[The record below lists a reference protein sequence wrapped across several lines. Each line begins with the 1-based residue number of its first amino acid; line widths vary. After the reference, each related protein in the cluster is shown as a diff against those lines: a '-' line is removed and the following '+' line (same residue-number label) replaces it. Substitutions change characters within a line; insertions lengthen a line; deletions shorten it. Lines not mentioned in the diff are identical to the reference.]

1 MAWNVCQTCSRVL
14 IFKPICM
21 KSFFISLF
29 IAVCANLSVS
39 AQTKFSVSYN
49 DTVSIAEPLKIKY
62 IVEDDKEFEIT
73 PKPLKIKNSFM
84 ELLAGPYTSTYN
96 SFKMDNGKLTT
107 HKSIIFTYIFLCNK
121 SGMYNVPSL
130 TVTDSVGNEKSFTDD
145 MSFYVSNDA
154 KYRKQKD
161 SMVDEFADIDMEDT
175 TVNTA
180 KSKILEIVAV
190 VDKNKISLGDSI
202 KCQIHLFT
210 NLDVVSLNTLKDLEV
225 DNAIRHEIPTDT
237 QKTFKE
243 TIYKEMPVKTVLWD
257 EYYLI
262 PLQAGTIKIENASFK
277 AFYSEHDPNID
288 PIEAFFNAK
297 SCRIERDS
305 VLTIKSVYFKVTP
318 KELYNKNI
326 NTTAVANTRSSVGIV
341 LDRSSSLFTTEDTL
355 RANYYLLEND
365 FMKRFLP
372 NINRNYDLTIFA
384 KHPYKIF
391 KDDLEEYA
399 NSIKDSNNDGSAVY
413 DAILSAITDR
423 ETGKIDKKSIIL
435 LTDGSDNCSRIS
447 ANTLTNILL
456 ENGIRVDVVA
466 FASKMDSVYYVFKDS
481 IDTNGDDIYDDV
493 ELRNTLIEN
502 GQNLDNIKEIA
513 TATGGVFIQVCN
525 ETQLSEAIQQIQ
537 NAISFEKRPLKKP
550 AKMFKPDRGML
561 MKLFKEIYD
570 VSKIPL

>member
-1 MAWNVCQTCSRVL
+1 MSKMAWNVCQTCSRVL

-29 IAVCANLSVS
+29 IAVCANLSVF
-39 AQTKFSVSYN
+39 AQTKFSISYE
-49 DTVSIAEPLKIKY
+49 DTVNVGEPVKIKY

-84 ELLAGPYTSTYN
+84 ELLAGAYTSTN
-96 SFKMDNGKLTT
+96 TSFKMDNGKLIR
-107 HKSIIFTYIFLCNK
+107 HKSIILEYSFLCSK
-121 SGMYNVPSL
+121 SGKHLVPSL
-130 TVTDSVGNEKSFTDD
+130 TVTDSNGNEYSSLEG
-145 MSFYVSNDA
+145 MSFYVIDDEKN
-154 KYRKQKD
+154 QKKK
-161 SMVDEFADIDMEDT
+161 MVDTD
-175 TVNTA
+175 
-180 KSKILEIVAV
+180 KQKILEIVAV

-355 RANYYLLEND
+355 RANYYQLEND

-391 KDDLEEYA
+391 KDDLQEYA

-493 ELRNTLIEN
+493 ELRNTLIEH

-561 MKLFKEIYD
+561 VKLFKEIYD

>member
-1 MAWNVCQTCSRVL
+1 MSKMAWNVCQTCSRVL

-29 IAVCANLSVS
+29 IAVCANLSVF
-39 AQTKFSVSYN
+39 AQTKFSISYE
-49 DTVSIAEPLKIKY
+49 DTVNVGEPVKIKY

-84 ELLAGPYTSTYN
+84 ELLAGPYTSTN
-96 SFKMDNGKLTT
+96 TSFKMDNGKLIR
-107 HKSIIFTYIFLCNK
+107 HKSIILEYTFLCSK
-121 SGMYNVPSL
+121 SGKHLVPSL
-130 TVTDSVGNEKSFTDD
+130 TVTDSNGNEYSSLEG
-145 MSFYVSNDA
+145 MSFYVIDDEKN
-154 KYRKQKD
+154 QKKK
-161 SMVDEFADIDMEDT
+161 MVDTD
-175 TVNTA
+175 
-180 KSKILEIVAV
+180 KQKILEIVAV

-243 TIYKEMPVKTVLWD
+243 TIYKGMSVKTVLLA
-257 EYYLI
+257 EHYLI
-262 PLQAGTIKIENASFK
+262 PLQAGIIKIENASFK
-277 AFYSEHDPNID
+277 AFYSEQDPNID
-288 PIEAFFNAK
+288 PFEAFFNGK

-355 RANYYLLEND
+355 QANYYQLEND

-391 KDDLEEYA
+391 KDDLQEYA

-493 ELRNTLIEN
+493 ELRNTLIEH

-561 MKLFKEIYD
+561 VKLFKEIYD

>member
-1 MAWNVCQTCSRVL
+1 MSKMAWNVCQTCSRVL

-29 IAVCANLSVS
+29 IAVCANLSVF
-39 AQTKFSVSYN
+39 AQTKFSISYE
-49 DTVSIAEPLKIKY
+49 DTVNVGEPVKIKY

-84 ELLAGPYTSTYN
+84 ELLAGPYTSTN
-96 SFKMDNGKLTT
+96 TSFKMDNGKLIR
-107 HKSIIFTYIFLCNK
+107 HKSIILEYTFLCSK
-121 SGMYNVPSL
+121 SGKHLVPSL
-130 TVTDSVGNEKSFTDD
+130 TVTDSNGNEYSSLEG
-145 MSFYVSNDA
+145 MSFYVIDDEKN
-154 KYRKQKD
+154 QKKK
-161 SMVDEFADIDMEDT
+161 MVDTD
-175 TVNTA
+175 
-180 KSKILEIVAV
+180 KQKILEIVAV

-277 AFYSEHDPNID
+277 ALYSEHDPNID

-355 RANYYLLEND
+355 RANYYQLEND

-391 KDDLEEYA
+391 KDDLQEYA

-481 IDTNGDDIYDDV
+481 INTNGDDIYDDV
-493 ELRNTLIEN
+493 KLRNMLIEN
-502 GQNLDNIKEIA
+502 YQNLDKIKEIA
-513 TATGGVFIQVCN
+513 TATGGVFVQVCN
-525 ETQLSEAIQQIQ
+525 ETQLPEAILQIQ
-537 NAISFEKRPLKKP
+537 NAISFDKRSLKNA

-561 MKLFKEIYD
+561 VNLYKEIYD

>member
-1 MAWNVCQTCSRVL
+1 MSKMAWNVCQTCSRVL

-29 IAVCANLSVS
+29 IAVCANLSVF
-39 AQTKFSVSYN
+39 AQTKFSISYE
-49 DTVSIAEPLKIKY
+49 DTVNVGEPVKIKY

-84 ELLAGPYTSTYN
+84 ELLAGPYTSTN
-96 SFKMDNGKLTT
+96 TSFKMDNGKLIR
-107 HKSIIFTYIFLCNK
+107 HKSIILEYTFLCSK
-121 SGMYNVPSL
+121 SGKHLVPSL
-130 TVTDSVGNEKSFTDD
+130 TVTDSNGNEYSFLEGK
-145 MSFYVSNDA
+145 SFYVIDDEKN
-154 KYRKQKD
+154 QKKK
-161 SMVDEFADIDMEDT
+161 MVDTD
-175 TVNTA
+175 
-180 KSKILEIVAV
+180 KQKILEIVAV

-326 NTTAVANTRSSVGIV
+326 NTTAVAKTRSSVGIV

-355 RANYYLLEND
+355 RANYYQLEND

-391 KDDLEEYA
+391 KDDLQEYA

-561 MKLFKEIYD
+561 VKLFKEIYD

>member
-1 MAWNVCQTCSRVL
+1 MSKMAWNVCQTCSRVL
-14 IFKPICM
+14 MFKPICM

-29 IAVCANLSVS
+29 IAVCANLSVF
-39 AQTKFSVSYN
+39 AQTKFSISYE
-49 DTVSIAEPLKIKY
+49 DTVNVGEPVKIKY

-84 ELLAGPYTSTYN
+84 ELLAGPYTSTN
-96 SFKMDNGKLTT
+96 TSFKMDNGKLIR
-107 HKSIIFTYIFLCNK
+107 HKSIILEYSFLCSK
-121 SGMYNVPSL
+121 SGKHLVPSL
-130 TVTDSVGNEKSFTDD
+130 TVTDSNGNEYSSLEG
-145 MSFYVSNDA
+145 MSFYVIDDEKN
-154 KYRKQKD
+154 QKKK
-161 SMVDEFADIDMEDT
+161 MVDTD
-175 TVNTA
+175 
-180 KSKILEIVAV
+180 KQKILEIVAV

-243 TIYKEMPVKTVLWD
+243 TIYKEMPVKTVLLD

-277 AFYSEHDPNID
+277 ALYSEHDPNID

-355 RANYYLLEND
+355 QANYYQLEND

-391 KDDLEEYA
+391 KDDLQEYA

-466 FASKMDSVYYVFKDS
+466 FASKIDSVYYVFKDS
-481 IDTNGDDIYDDV
+481 IDTNGDDIYDNV
-493 ELRNTLIEN
+493 ELRNTLIEH

-561 MKLFKEIYD
+561 VKLFKEIYD

>member
-1 MAWNVCQTCSRVL
+1 
-14 IFKPICM
+14 
-21 KSFFISLF
+21 
-29 IAVCANLSVS
+29 
-39 AQTKFSVSYN
+39 
-49 DTVSIAEPLKIKY
+49 
-62 IVEDDKEFEIT
+62 
-73 PKPLKIKNSFM
+73 
-84 ELLAGPYTSTYN
+84 
-96 SFKMDNGKLTT
+96 
-107 HKSIIFTYIFLCNK
+107 
-121 SGMYNVPSL
+121 
-130 TVTDSVGNEKSFTDD
+130 
-145 MSFYVSNDA
+145 
-154 KYRKQKD
+154 
-161 SMVDEFADIDMEDT
+161 MEDT

-190 VDKNKISLGDSI
+190 VDKNKISSGDSI

-288 PIEAFFNAK
+288 PFEAFINGK

-305 VLTIKSVYFKVTP
+305 VLTIKPVYLKVTP

-341 LDRSSSLFTTEDTL
+341 LDRSSSLFATEDTL
-355 RANYYLLEND
+355 RANYYQLENA

-493 ELRNTLIEN
+493 ELRNTLVEN

>member
-1 MAWNVCQTCSRVL
+1 MSKMAWNVCQTCSRVL

-29 IAVCANLSVS
+29 IAVCANLSVF
-39 AQTKFSVSYN
+39 AQTKFSISYE
-49 DTVSIAEPLKIKY
+49 DTVNVGEPVKIKY

-84 ELLAGPYTSTYN
+84 ELLAGPYTSTN
-96 SFKMDNGKLTT
+96 TSFKMDNGKLIR
-107 HKSIIFTYIFLCNK
+107 HKSIILEYTFLCSK
-121 SGMYNVPSL
+121 SGKHLVPSL
-130 TVTDSVGNEKSFTDD
+130 TVTDSNGNEYSSLEG
-145 MSFYVSNDA
+145 MSFYVIDDEKN
-154 KYRKQKD
+154 QKKK
-161 SMVDEFADIDMEDT
+161 MVDTD
-175 TVNTA
+175 
-180 KSKILEIVAV
+180 KQKILEIVAV

-243 TIYKEMPVKTVLWD
+243 TIYKEMPVKTVLLD

-355 RANYYLLEND
+355 RANYYQLEND

-391 KDDLEEYA
+391 KDDLQEYA

-493 ELRNTLIEN
+493 KLRNMLIEN
-502 GQNLDNIKEIA
+502 YQNLDKIKEIA
-513 TATGGVFIQVCN
+513 TATGGVFVQVCN
-525 ETQLSEAIQQIQ
+525 ETQLPEAILQIQ
-537 NAISFEKRPLKKP
+537 NAISFEKRSLKKA

-561 MKLFKEIYD
+561 VKLYKEIYD

>member
-1 MAWNVCQTCSRVL
+1 MSKMAWNVCQTCSRVL

-29 IAVCANLSVS
+29 IAVCANLSVF
-39 AQTKFSVSYN
+39 AQTKFSISYE
-49 DTVSIAEPLKIKY
+49 DTVNVGEPVKIKY

-84 ELLAGPYTSTYN
+84 ELLAGPYTSTN
-96 SFKMDNGKLTT
+96 TSFKMDNGKLIR
-107 HKSIIFTYIFLCNK
+107 HKSIILEYTFLCSK
-121 SGMYNVPSL
+121 SGKHLVPSL
-130 TVTDSVGNEKSFTDD
+130 TVTDSNGNEYSSLEG
-145 MSFYVSNDA
+145 MSFYVIDDEKN
-154 KYRKQKD
+154 QKKK
-161 SMVDEFADIDMEDT
+161 MVDTD
-175 TVNTA
+175 
-180 KSKILEIVAV
+180 KQKILEIVAV

-355 RANYYLLEND
+355 RANYYQLEND

-372 NINRNYDLTIFA
+372 NINRTYDLTIFA

-391 KDDLEEYA
+391 KDDLQEYA

-466 FASKMDSVYYVFKDS
+466 FASKMDSVFYVFKDS

-561 MKLFKEIYD
+561 VKLFKEIYD

>member
-1 MAWNVCQTCSRVL
+1 MSKMAWNVCQTCSRVL

-29 IAVCANLSVS
+29 IAVCANLSVF
-39 AQTKFSVSYN
+39 AQTKFSISYE
-49 DTVSIAEPLKIKY
+49 DTVNVGEPVKIKY

-84 ELLAGPYTSTYN
+84 ELLAGPYTSTN
-96 SFKMDNGKLTT
+96 TSFKMDNGKLIR
-107 HKSIIFTYIFLCNK
+107 HKSIILEYSFLCSK
-121 SGMYNVPSL
+121 SGKHLVPSL
-130 TVTDSVGNEKSFTDD
+130 TVTDSNGNEYSSLEG
-145 MSFYVSNDA
+145 MSFYVIDDEKN
-154 KYRKQKD
+154 QKKK
-161 SMVDEFADIDMEDT
+161 MVDT
-175 TVNTA
+175 G
-180 KSKILEIVAV
+180 KQKILEIVAV

-243 TIYKEMPVKTVLWD
+243 TIYKEMPVKTVLLD

-277 AFYSEHDPNID
+277 ALYSEHDPNID

-355 RANYYLLEND
+355 RANYYQLEND

-391 KDDLEEYA
+391 KDDLQEYA

-466 FASKMDSVYYVFKDS
+466 FASKIDSVYCVFKDS
-481 IDTNGDDIYDDV
+481 IDTNGDDIYDNV
-493 ELRNTLIEN
+493 ELRNTLIEH

-550 AKMFKPDRGML
+550 AKMFKPYRGML
-561 MKLFKEIYD
+561 VKLFKEIYD

>member
-1 MAWNVCQTCSRVL
+1 
-14 IFKPICM
+14 M

-29 IAVCANLSVS
+29 IAVCANLSVC

-73 PKPLKIKNSFM
+73 PKSLNLKKGFM
-84 ELLAGPYTSTYN
+84 ELLTGPDTSINTSLITY
-96 SFKMDNGKLTT
+96 NGKLTT
-107 HKSIIFTYIFLCNK
+107 HKSISFTYTFLCFK
-121 SGMYNVPSL
+121 SGKYFVPSL

-161 SMVDEFADIDMEDT
+161 SMVDIDIEDT

-243 TIYKEMPVKTVLWD
+243 TIYKEMPVKTVLWA

-262 PLQAGTIKIENASFK
+262 PLQAGKIKIGDGSFK
-277 AFYSEHDPNID
+277 ATCLEKNPNID
-288 PIEAFFNAK
+288 PLEAFFSGKIGN
-297 SCRIERDS
+297 ERDS
-305 VLTIKSVYFKVTP
+305 VLTIKPVYIKVIRQKQYSEDEKMQT
-318 KELYNKNI
+318 I
-326 NTTAVANTRSSVGIV
+326 ANTRSSIGIV

-355 RANYYLLEND
+355 RANYYKLENV

-399 NSIKDSNNDGSAVY
+399 DSIKYSNNDGSAVY
-413 DAILSAITDR
+413 DAVLSAITNR
-423 ETGKIDKKSIIL
+423 ETGKIDKESILL

-447 ANTLTNILL
+447 ANTLTNVLL
-456 ENGIRVDVVA
+456 KYGIRVDVVA
-466 FASKMDSVYYVFKDS
+466 FASKMDSVYYAFKNS
-481 IDTNGDDIYDDV
+481 IDTNGDNIYDDV
-493 ELRNTLIEN
+493 VLKNTFIEN
-502 GQNLDNIKEIA
+502 DQNLDKIKEIA
-513 TATGGVFIQVCN
+513 TATGGVFVQVCN
-525 ETQLSEAIQQIQ
+525 ETQLPEAIQQIQ

-561 MKLFKEIYD
+561 VKLYKEIYD

>member
-1 MAWNVCQTCSRVL
+1 MSKMAWNVCQTCSRVL

-29 IAVCANLSVS
+29 IAVCANLSVF
-39 AQTKFSVSYN
+39 AQTKFSISYE
-49 DTVSIAEPLKIKY
+49 DTVNVGEPVKIKY

-84 ELLAGPYTSTYN
+84 ELLAGPYTSTN
-96 SFKMDNGKLTT
+96 TSFKMDNGKLIR
-107 HKSIIFTYIFLCNK
+107 HKSIILEYSFLCSK
-121 SGMYNVPSL
+121 SGKHLVPSL
-130 TVTDSVGNEKSFTDD
+130 TVTDSNGNEYSFLEG
-145 MSFYVSNDA
+145 MSFYVIDDEKN
-154 KYRKQKD
+154 QKKK
-161 SMVDEFADIDMEDT
+161 MVDTD
-175 TVNTA
+175 
-180 KSKILEIVAV
+180 KQKILEIVAV

-202 KCQIHLFT
+202 KCQIHFFT

-243 TIYKEMPVKTVLWD
+243 TIYKGMSVKTVLLA
-257 EYYLI
+257 EHYLI
-262 PLQAGTIKIENASFK
+262 PLQAGIIKIENASFK
-277 AFYSEHDPNID
+277 AFYSEQDPNID
-288 PIEAFFNAK
+288 PFEAFFNGK

-305 VLTIKSVYFKVTP
+305 VLTIKPVYLKVTP

-341 LDRSSSLFTTEDTL
+341 LDRSSSLFATEDTL
-355 RANYYLLEND
+355 RANYYQLENA

-481 IDTNGDDIYDDV
+481 IDTNGDDIYDNV
-493 ELRNTLIEN
+493 ELRNTLIEH

-561 MKLFKEIYD
+561 VKLFKEIYD

>member
-1 MAWNVCQTCSRVL
+1 
-14 IFKPICM
+14 M

-29 IAVCANLSVS
+29 IAVCANLSVF
-39 AQTKFSVSYN
+39 AQTKFSISYE
-49 DTVSIAEPLKIKY
+49 DTVNVGEPVKIKY

-84 ELLAGPYTSTYN
+84 ELLAGPYTSTN
-96 SFKMDNGKLTT
+96 TSFKMDNGKLIR
-107 HKSIIFTYIFLCNK
+107 HKSIILEYSFLCSK
-121 SGMYNVPSL
+121 SGKHLVPSL
-130 TVTDSVGNEKSFTDD
+130 TVTDSNGNEYSSLEG
-145 MSFYVSNDA
+145 MSFYVIDDEKN
-154 KYRKQKD
+154 QKKK
-161 SMVDEFADIDMEDT
+161 MVDTD
-175 TVNTA
+175 
-180 KSKILEIVAV
+180 KQKILEIVAV

-277 AFYSEHDPNID
+277 ALYSEHDPNID

-355 RANYYLLEND
+355 QANYYQLEND

-391 KDDLEEYA
+391 KDDLQEYA

-493 ELRNTLIEN
+493 ELRNTLIEH

-561 MKLFKEIYD
+561 VKLFKEIYD

>member
-1 MAWNVCQTCSRVL
+1 MSKMAWNVCQTCSRVL

-29 IAVCANLSVS
+29 IAVCANLSVF
-39 AQTKFSVSYN
+39 AQTKFSISYE
-49 DTVSIAEPLKIKY
+49 DTVNVGEPVKIKY

-84 ELLAGPYTSTYN
+84 ELLAGPYTSTN
-96 SFKMDNGKLTT
+96 TSFKMDNGKLIR
-107 HKSIIFTYIFLCNK
+107 HKSIILEYSFLCSK
-121 SGMYNVPSL
+121 SGKHLVPSL
-130 TVTDSVGNEKSFTDD
+130 TVTDSNGNEYSSLEG
-145 MSFYVSNDA
+145 MSFYVIDDEKN
-154 KYRKQKD
+154 QKKK
-161 SMVDEFADIDMEDT
+161 MVDTD
-175 TVNTA
+175 
-180 KSKILEIVAV
+180 KQKILEIVAV

-243 TIYKEMPVKTVLWD
+243 TIYKEMPVKTVLLD

-355 RANYYLLEND
+355 RANYYQLEND

-391 KDDLEEYA
+391 KDDLQEYA

-466 FASKMDSVYYVFKDS
+466 FASKIDSVYYVFKDS
-481 IDTNGDDIYDDV
+481 IDTNGDDIYDNV
-493 ELRNTLIEN
+493 ELRNTLIEH

-561 MKLFKEIYD
+561 VKLFKEIYD

>member
-1 MAWNVCQTCSRVL
+1 MSKMAWNVCQTCSRVL

-29 IAVCANLSVS
+29 IAVCANLSVC

-73 PKPLKIKNSFM
+73 PKSLNLKKGFM
-84 ELLAGPYTSTYN
+84 ELLTGPDTSINTSLITY
-96 SFKMDNGKLTT
+96 NGKLTT
-107 HKSIIFTYIFLCNK
+107 HKSISFTYTFLCFK
-121 SGMYNVPSL
+121 SGKYFVPSL

-145 MSFYVSNDA
+145 MSFFVSNDA

-161 SMVDEFADIDMEDT
+161 SMVDIGIEDT

-225 DNAIRHEIPTDT
+225 DNAIRHEIPTDK

-243 TIYKEMPVKTVLWD
+243 TIYKEMPVKTVLWA

-262 PLQAGTIKIENASFK
+262 PLQAGKIKIGDGSFK

-288 PIEAFFNAK
+288 PIEAFFNGK

-305 VLTIKSVYFKVTP
+305 VLTIKPVYLKVTP

-341 LDRSSSLFTTEDTL
+341 LDRSSSLFATEDTL
-355 RANYYLLEND
+355 QANYYKLENA

-456 ENGIRVDVVA
+456 GNGIRVDVVA
-466 FASKMDSVYYVFKDS
+466 FASKMDSVYYALKDS

-502 GQNLDNIKEIA
+502 GQNLDNIKKIA
-513 TATGGVFIQVCN
+513 TATGGVFVQVCN
-525 ETQLSEAIQQIQ
+525 ETQLPEAILQIQ

-561 MKLFKEIYD
+561 VKLFKEIYD

>member
-1 MAWNVCQTCSRVL
+1 MSKMAWNVCQTCSRVL

-29 IAVCANLSVS
+29 IAVCANLSVF
-39 AQTKFSVSYN
+39 AQTKFSISYE
-49 DTVSIAEPLKIKY
+49 DTVNVGEPVKIKY

-84 ELLAGPYTSTYN
+84 ELLAGPYTSTN
-96 SFKMDNGKLTT
+96 TSFKMDNGKLIR
-107 HKSIIFTYIFLCNK
+107 HKSIILEYSFLCSK
-121 SGMYNVPSL
+121 SGKHLVPSL
-130 TVTDSVGNEKSFTDD
+130 TVTDSNGNEYSSLEG
-145 MSFYVSNDA
+145 MSFYVIDDEKN
-154 KYRKQKD
+154 QKKK
-161 SMVDEFADIDMEDT
+161 MVDTD
-175 TVNTA
+175 
-180 KSKILEIVAV
+180 KQKILEIVAV

-243 TIYKEMPVKTVLWD
+243 TIYKEMPVKTVLLD

-277 AFYSEHDPNID
+277 ALYSEHDPNID

-341 LDRSSSLFTTEDTL
+341 LDRSSSLFATEDTL
-355 RANYYLLEND
+355 RANYYQLENA

-391 KDDLEEYA
+391 KDDLQEYA

-493 ELRNTLIEN
+493 KLRNMLIEN
-502 GQNLDNIKEIA
+502 YQNLDKIKEIA
-513 TATGGVFIQVCN
+513 TATGGVFVQVCN
-525 ETQLSEAIQQIQ
+525 ETQLPEAILQIQ
-537 NAISFEKRPLKKP
+537 NAISFEKRSFKKA

-561 MKLFKEIYD
+561 VKLYKEIYD

>member
-1 MAWNVCQTCSRVL
+1 MSKMAWNVCQTCSRVL

-29 IAVCANLSVS
+29 IAVCANLSVF
-39 AQTKFSVSYN
+39 AQTKFSISYE
-49 DTVSIAEPLKIKY
+49 DTVNVGEPVKIKY

-84 ELLAGPYTSTYN
+84 ELLAGPYTSTN
-96 SFKMDNGKLTT
+96 TSFKMDNGKLIR
-107 HKSIIFTYIFLCNK
+107 HKSIILEYTFLCSK
-121 SGMYNVPSL
+121 SGKHLVPSL
-130 TVTDSVGNEKSFTDD
+130 TVTDSNGNEYSSLEG
-145 MSFYVSNDA
+145 MSFYVIDDEKN
-154 KYRKQKD
+154 QKKK
-161 SMVDEFADIDMEDT
+161 MVDTD
-175 TVNTA
+175 
-180 KSKILEIVAV
+180 KQKILEIVAV

-326 NTTAVANTRSSVGIV
+326 NTTAVAKTRSSVGIV

-355 RANYYLLEND
+355 QANYYQLEND

-391 KDDLEEYA
+391 KDDLQEYA

-561 MKLFKEIYD
+561 VKLFKEIYD

>member
-1 MAWNVCQTCSRVL
+1 MSKMAWNVCQTCSRVL

-29 IAVCANLSVS
+29 IAVCANLSVF
-39 AQTKFSVSYN
+39 AQTKFSISYE
-49 DTVSIAEPLKIKY
+49 DTVNVGEPVKIKY

-84 ELLAGPYTSTYN
+84 ELLAGPYTSTN
-96 SFKMDNGKLTT
+96 TSFKMDNGKLIR
-107 HKSIIFTYIFLCNK
+107 HKSIILEYSFLCSK
-121 SGMYNVPSL
+121 SGKHLVPSL
-130 TVTDSVGNEKSFTDD
+130 TVTDSNGNEYSSLEG
-145 MSFYVSNDA
+145 MSFYVIDDEKN
-154 KYRKQKD
+154 QKKK
-161 SMVDEFADIDMEDT
+161 MVDTD
-175 TVNTA
+175 
-180 KSKILEIVAV
+180 KQKILEIVAV

-277 AFYSEHDPNID
+277 ALYSEHDPNID

-355 RANYYLLEND
+355 RANYYQLEND

-391 KDDLEEYA
+391 KDDLQEYA

-466 FASKMDSVYYVFKDS
+466 FASKIDSVYYVFKDS
-481 IDTNGDDIYDDV
+481 INTNGDDIYDDV
-493 ELRNTLIEN
+493 KLRNMLIEN
-502 GQNLDNIKEIA
+502 YQNLDKIKEIA
-513 TATGGVFIQVCN
+513 TATGGVFVQVCN
-525 ETQLSEAIQQIQ
+525 ETQLPEAILQIQ
-537 NAISFEKRPLKKP
+537 NAISFEKRSLKKA

-561 MKLFKEIYD
+561 VKLYKEIYD

>member
-1 MAWNVCQTCSRVL
+1 MSKMAWNVCQTCSRVL

-29 IAVCANLSVS
+29 IAVCANLSVF
-39 AQTKFSVSYN
+39 AQTKFSISYE
-49 DTVSIAEPLKIKY
+49 DTVNVGEPVKIKY

-84 ELLAGPYTSTYN
+84 ELLAGPYTSTN
-96 SFKMDNGKLTT
+96 TSFKMDNGKLIR
-107 HKSIIFTYIFLCNK
+107 HKSIILEYSFLCSK
-121 SGMYNVPSL
+121 SGKHLVPSL
-130 TVTDSVGNEKSFTDD
+130 TVTDSNGNEYSSLEG
-145 MSFYVSNDA
+145 MSFYVIDDEKN
-154 KYRKQKD
+154 QKKK
-161 SMVDEFADIDMEDT
+161 MVDTD
-175 TVNTA
+175 
-180 KSKILEIVAV
+180 KQKILEIVAV

-277 AFYSEHDPNID
+277 ALYSEHDPNID

-326 NTTAVANTRSSVGIV
+326 NTTAVAKTRSSVGIV

-355 RANYYLLEND
+355 RANYYQLEND

-391 KDDLEEYA
+391 KDDLQEYA

-493 ELRNTLIEN
+493 ELRNTLIEH

-561 MKLFKEIYD
+561 VKLFKEIYD

>member
-1 MAWNVCQTCSRVL
+1 MSKMAWNVCQTCSRVL

-29 IAVCANLSVS
+29 IAVCANLSVF
-39 AQTKFSVSYN
+39 AQTKFSISYE
-49 DTVSIAEPLKIKY
+49 DTVNVGEPVKIKY

-84 ELLAGPYTSTYN
+84 ELLAGPYTSTN
-96 SFKMDNGKLTT
+96 TSFKMDNGKLIR
-107 HKSIIFTYIFLCNK
+107 HKSIILEYTFLCSK
-121 SGMYNVPSL
+121 SGKHLVPSL
-130 TVTDSVGNEKSFTDD
+130 TVTDSNGNEYSSLEG
-145 MSFYVSNDA
+145 MSFYVIDDEKN
-154 KYRKQKD
+154 QKKK
-161 SMVDEFADIDMEDT
+161 MVDTD
-175 TVNTA
+175 
-180 KSKILEIVAV
+180 KQKILEIVAV

-243 TIYKEMPVKTVLWD
+243 TIYKEIPVKTVLLD

-326 NTTAVANTRSSVGIV
+326 NTTAVAKTWSSVGIV

-355 RANYYLLEND
+355 RANYYQLEND

-391 KDDLEEYA
+391 KDDLQEYA

-466 FASKMDSVYYVFKDS
+466 FASKIDSVYYVFKDS
-481 IDTNGDDIYDDV
+481 IDTNGDDIYDNV
-493 ELRNTLIEN
+493 ELRNTLIEH

-561 MKLFKEIYD
+561 VKLFKEIYD

>member
-29 IAVCANLSVS
+29 IAVCANLSVF
-39 AQTKFSVSYN
+39 AQTKFSISYE
-49 DTVSIAEPLKIKY
+49 DTVNVGEPVKIKY

-84 ELLAGPYTSTYN
+84 ELLAGPYTSTN
-96 SFKMDNGKLTT
+96 TSFKMDNGKLIR
-107 HKSIIFTYIFLCNK
+107 HKSIILEYTFLCSK
-121 SGMYNVPSL
+121 SGKHLVPSL
-130 TVTDSVGNEKSFTDD
+130 TVTDSNGNEYSSLEG
-145 MSFYVSNDA
+145 MSFYVIDDEKN
-154 KYRKQKD
+154 QKKK
-161 SMVDEFADIDMEDT
+161 MVDTD
-175 TVNTA
+175 
-180 KSKILEIVAV
+180 KQKILEIVAV

-355 RANYYLLEND
+355 RANYYQLEND

-391 KDDLEEYA
+391 KDDLQEYA

-561 MKLFKEIYD
+561 VKLFKEIYD

>member
-1 MAWNVCQTCSRVL
+1 MSKMAWNVCQTCSRVL

-29 IAVCANLSVS
+29 IAVCANLSVF
-39 AQTKFSVSYN
+39 AQTKFSISYE
-49 DTVSIAEPLKIKY
+49 DTVNVGEPVKIKY

-84 ELLAGPYTSTYN
+84 ELLAGPYTSTN
-96 SFKMDNGKLTT
+96 TSFKMDNGKLIR
-107 HKSIIFTYIFLCNK
+107 HKSIILEYTFLCSK
-121 SGMYNVPSL
+121 SGKHLVPSL
-130 TVTDSVGNEKSFTDD
+130 TVTDSNGNEYSSLEG
-145 MSFYVSNDA
+145 MSFYVIDDEKN
-154 KYRKQKD
+154 QKKK
-161 SMVDEFADIDMEDT
+161 MVDTD
-175 TVNTA
+175 
-180 KSKILEIVAV
+180 KQKILEIVAV

-225 DNAIRHEIPTDT
+225 DSAIRHEIPTDT

-243 TIYKEMPVKTVLWD
+243 TIYKEMPVKTVLWN

-326 NTTAVANTRSSVGIV
+326 NTTAVVNTRSSVGIV

-355 RANYYLLEND
+355 RANYYQLEND

-561 MKLFKEIYD
+561 VKLFKEIYD

>member
-1 MAWNVCQTCSRVL
+1 
-14 IFKPICM
+14 M

-29 IAVCANLSVS
+29 IAVCANLSVF
-39 AQTKFSVSYN
+39 AQTKFSISYE
-49 DTVSIAEPLKIKY
+49 DTVNVGEPVKIKY

-84 ELLAGPYTSTYN
+84 ELLAGPYTSTN
-96 SFKMDNGKLTT
+96 TSFKMDNGKLIR
-107 HKSIIFTYIFLCNK
+107 HKSIILEYSFLCSK
-121 SGMYNVPSL
+121 SGKHLVPSL
-130 TVTDSVGNEKSFTDD
+130 TVTDSNGNEYSSLEG
-145 MSFYVSNDA
+145 MSFYVIDDEKN
-154 KYRKQKD
+154 QKKK
-161 SMVDEFADIDMEDT
+161 MVDTD
-175 TVNTA
+175 
-180 KSKILEIVAV
+180 KQKILEIVAV

-243 TIYKEMPVKTVLWD
+243 TIYKEMPVKTVLLD

-277 AFYSEHDPNID
+277 ALYSEHDPNID

-355 RANYYLLEND
+355 RANYYQLEND

-391 KDDLEEYA
+391 KDDLQEYA

-466 FASKMDSVYYVFKDS
+466 FASKIDSVYYVFKDS
-481 IDTNGDDIYDDV
+481 IDTNGDDIYDNV
-493 ELRNTLIEN
+493 ELRNTLIEH

-561 MKLFKEIYD
+561 VKLFKEIYD

>member
-1 MAWNVCQTCSRVL
+1 MSKMAWNVCQTCSRVL

-29 IAVCANLSVS
+29 IAVCANLSVF
-39 AQTKFSVSYN
+39 AQTKFSISYE
-49 DTVSIAEPLKIKY
+49 DTVNVGEPVKIKY

-84 ELLAGPYTSTYN
+84 ELLAGPYTSTN
-96 SFKMDNGKLTT
+96 TSFKMDNGKLIR
-107 HKSIIFTYIFLCNK
+107 HKSIILEYSFLCSK
-121 SGMYNVPSL
+121 SGKHLVPSL
-130 TVTDSVGNEKSFTDD
+130 TVTDSNGNEYSSLEG
-145 MSFYVSNDA
+145 MSFYVIDDEKN
-154 KYRKQKD
+154 QKKK
-161 SMVDEFADIDMEDT
+161 MVDTD
-175 TVNTA
+175 
-180 KSKILEIVAV
+180 KQKILEIVAV

-243 TIYKEMPVKTVLWD
+243 TIYKEMPVKTVLLD

-355 RANYYLLEND
+355 RANYYQLEND

-391 KDDLEEYA
+391 KDDLQEYA

-466 FASKMDSVYYVFKDS
+466 FASKIDSVYYVFKDS

-493 ELRNTLIEN
+493 ELRNTLIEH

-561 MKLFKEIYD
+561 VKLFKEIYD

>member
-1 MAWNVCQTCSRVL
+1 MSKMAWNVCQTCSRVL

-29 IAVCANLSVS
+29 IAVCANLSVF
-39 AQTKFSVSYN
+39 AQTKFSISYE
-49 DTVSIAEPLKIKY
+49 DTVNVGEPVKIKY

-84 ELLAGPYTSTYN
+84 ELLAGPYTSTN
-96 SFKMDNGKLTT
+96 TSFKMDNGKLIR
-107 HKSIIFTYIFLCNK
+107 HKSIILEYTFLCSK
-121 SGMYNVPSL
+121 SGKHLVPSL
-130 TVTDSVGNEKSFTDD
+130 TVTDSNGNEYSSLEG
-145 MSFYVSNDA
+145 MSFYVIDDEKN
-154 KYRKQKD
+154 QKKK
-161 SMVDEFADIDMEDT
+161 MVDTD
-175 TVNTA
+175 
-180 KSKILEIVAV
+180 KQKILEIVAV

-355 RANYYLLEND
+355 RANYYQLEND

-391 KDDLEEYA
+391 KDDLQEYA

-481 IDTNGDDIYDDV
+481 INTNGDDIYDDV
-493 ELRNTLIEN
+493 ESRNMLIEN
-502 GQNLDNIKEIA
+502 CQNLDKIREIA
-513 TATGGVFIQVCN
+513 TATGGVFVQVCN
-525 ETQLSEAIQQIQ
+525 ETQLPEAILQIQ

-561 MKLFKEIYD
+561 VKLYKEIND

>member
-1 MAWNVCQTCSRVL
+1 MSKMAWNVCQTCSRVL

-29 IAVCANLSVS
+29 IAVCANLSVF
-39 AQTKFSVSYN
+39 AQTKFSISYE
-49 DTVSIAEPLKIKY
+49 DTVNVGEPVKIKY

-84 ELLAGPYTSTYN
+84 ELLAGPYTSTN
-96 SFKMDNGKLTT
+96 TSFKMDNGKLIR
-107 HKSIIFTYIFLCNK
+107 HKSIILEYSFLCSK
-121 SGMYNVPSL
+121 SGKHLVPSL
-130 TVTDSVGNEKSFTDD
+130 TVTDSNGNEYSSLEG
-145 MSFYVSNDA
+145 MSFYVIDDEKN
-154 KYRKQKD
+154 QKKK
-161 SMVDEFADIDMEDT
+161 MVDTD
-175 TVNTA
+175 
-180 KSKILEIVAV
+180 KQKILEIVAV

-243 TIYKEMPVKTVLWD
+243 TIYKEMPVKTVLLD

-277 AFYSEHDPNID
+277 ALYSEHDPNID

-355 RANYYLLEND
+355 RANYYQLEND

-391 KDDLEEYA
+391 KDDLQEYA

-561 MKLFKEIYD
+561 VKFFKEIYD

>member
-1 MAWNVCQTCSRVL
+1 MSKMAWNVCQTCSRVL

-29 IAVCANLSVS
+29 IAVCANLSVF
-39 AQTKFSVSYN
+39 AQTKFSISYE
-49 DTVSIAEPLKIKY
+49 DTVNVGEPVKIKY

-84 ELLAGPYTSTYN
+84 ELLAGPYTSTN
-96 SFKMDNGKLTT
+96 TSFKMDNGKLIR
-107 HKSIIFTYIFLCNK
+107 HKSIILEYTFLCSK
-121 SGMYNVPSL
+121 SGKHLVPSL
-130 TVTDSVGNEKSFTDD
+130 TVTDSNGNEYSSLEG
-145 MSFYVSNDA
+145 MSFYVIDDEKN
-154 KYRKQKD
+154 QKKK
-161 SMVDEFADIDMEDT
+161 MVDTD
-175 TVNTA
+175 
-180 KSKILEIVAV
+180 KQKILEIVAV

-243 TIYKEMPVKTVLWD
+243 TIYKEMPVKTVLLD

-355 RANYYLLEND
+355 RANYYQLEND

-391 KDDLEEYA
+391 KDDLQEYA

-466 FASKMDSVYYVFKDS
+466 FASKIDSVYYVFKDS

-561 MKLFKEIYD
+561 VKLFKEIYD

>member
-1 MAWNVCQTCSRVL
+1 MSKMAWNVCQTCSRVL

-29 IAVCANLSVS
+29 IAVCANLSVF
-39 AQTKFSVSYN
+39 AQTKFSISYE
-49 DTVSIAEPLKIKY
+49 DTVNVGEPVKIKY

-84 ELLAGPYTSTYN
+84 ELLAGPYTSTN
-96 SFKMDNGKLTT
+96 TSFKMDNGKLIR
-107 HKSIIFTYIFLCNK
+107 HKSIILEYSFLCSK
-121 SGMYNVPSL
+121 SGKHLVPSL
-130 TVTDSVGNEKSFTDD
+130 TVTDSNGNEYSSLEG
-145 MSFYVSNDA
+145 MSFYVIDDEKN
-154 KYRKQKD
+154 QKKK
-161 SMVDEFADIDMEDT
+161 MVDTD
-175 TVNTA
+175 
-180 KSKILEIVAV
+180 KQKILEIVAV

-243 TIYKEMPVKTVLWD
+243 TIYKEMPVKTVLLD

-277 AFYSEHDPNID
+277 ALYSEHDPNID

-355 RANYYLLEND
+355 RANYYQLEND

-391 KDDLEEYA
+391 KDDLQEYA

-481 IDTNGDDIYDDV
+481 INTNGDDIYDDV
-493 ELRNTLIEN
+493 KLRNMLIEN
-502 GQNLDNIKEIA
+502 YQNLDKIKEIA
-513 TATGGVFIQVCN
+513 TATGGVFVQVCN
-525 ETQLSEAIQQIQ
+525 ETQLPEAILQIQ
-537 NAISFEKRPLKKP
+537 NAISFEKRSLKKA

-561 MKLFKEIYD
+561 VNLYKEIYD

>member
-1 MAWNVCQTCSRVL
+1 MSKMAWNVCQTCSRVL

-29 IAVCANLSVS
+29 IAVCANLSVF
-39 AQTKFSVSYN
+39 AQTKFSISYE
-49 DTVSIAEPLKIKY
+49 DTVNVGEPVKIKY

-84 ELLAGPYTSTYN
+84 ELLAGPYTSTN
-96 SFKMDNGKLTT
+96 TSFKMDNGKLIR
-107 HKSIIFTYIFLCNK
+107 HKSIILEYTFLCSK
-121 SGMYNVPSL
+121 SGKHLVPSL
-130 TVTDSVGNEKSFTDD
+130 TVTDSNGNEYSSLEG
-145 MSFYVSNDA
+145 MSFYVIDDEKN
-154 KYRKQKD
+154 QKKK
-161 SMVDEFADIDMEDT
+161 MVDTD
-175 TVNTA
+175 
-180 KSKILEIVAV
+180 KQKILEIVAV

-243 TIYKEMPVKTVLWD
+243 TIYKEMPVKTVLLD

-355 RANYYLLEND
+355 RANYYQLEND

-391 KDDLEEYA
+391 KDDLQEYA

-493 ELRNTLIEN
+493 ELRNTLIEH

-561 MKLFKEIYD
+561 VKLFKEIYD

>member
-1 MAWNVCQTCSRVL
+1 MSKMAWNVCQTCSRVL

-29 IAVCANLSVS
+29 IAVCANLSVF
-39 AQTKFSVSYN
+39 AQTKFSISYE
-49 DTVSIAEPLKIKY
+49 DTVKVGEPVKIKY

-84 ELLAGPYTSTYN
+84 ELLAGPYTSTN
-96 SFKMDNGKLTT
+96 TSFKMDNGKLIR
-107 HKSIIFTYIFLCNK
+107 HKSIILEYTFLCSK
-121 SGMYNVPSL
+121 SGKHLVPSL
-130 TVTDSVGNEKSFTDD
+130 TVTDSNGNEYSFLEGK
-145 MSFYVSNDA
+145 SFYVIDDEKN
-154 KYRKQKD
+154 QKKK
-161 SMVDEFADIDMEDT
+161 MVDTD
-175 TVNTA
+175 
-180 KSKILEIVAV
+180 KQKILEIVAV

-326 NTTAVANTRSSVGIV
+326 NTTAVAKTRFSVGIV

-355 RANYYLLEND
+355 RANYYQLEND

-391 KDDLEEYA
+391 KDDLQEYA

-561 MKLFKEIYD
+561 VKLFKEIYD

>member
-1 MAWNVCQTCSRVL
+1 MSKMAWNVCQTCSRVL

-29 IAVCANLSVS
+29 IAVCANLSVF
-39 AQTKFSVSYN
+39 AQTKFSISYE
-49 DTVSIAEPLKIKY
+49 DTVNVGEPVKIKY

-84 ELLAGPYTSTYN
+84 ELLAGPYTSTN
-96 SFKMDNGKLTT
+96 TSFKMDNGKLIR
-107 HKSIIFTYIFLCNK
+107 HKSIILEYSFLCSK
-121 SGMYNVPSL
+121 SGKHLVTSL
-130 TVTDSVGNEKSFTDD
+130 TVTDSNGNEYSSLEG
-145 MSFYVSNDA
+145 MSFYVIDDEKN
-154 KYRKQKD
+154 QKKK
-161 SMVDEFADIDMEDT
+161 MVDTD
-175 TVNTA
+175 
-180 KSKILEIVAV
+180 KQKILEIVAV

-243 TIYKEMPVKTVLWD
+243 TIYKEIPVKTVLLD

-277 AFYSEHDPNID
+277 ALYSEHDPNID

-355 RANYYLLEND
+355 RANYYQLEND

-391 KDDLEEYA
+391 KDDLQEYA

-466 FASKMDSVYYVFKDS
+466 FASKIDSVYYVFKDS
-481 IDTNGDDIYDDV
+481 IDTNGDDIYDNV
-493 ELRNTLIEN
+493 ELRNTLIEH

-561 MKLFKEIYD
+561 VKLFKEIYD

>member
-1 MAWNVCQTCSRVL
+1 
-14 IFKPICM
+14 M

-29 IAVCANLSVS
+29 IAVCANLSVF
-39 AQTKFSVSYN
+39 AQTKFSISYE
-49 DTVSIAEPLKIKY
+49 DTVNVGEPVKIKY

-84 ELLAGPYTSTYN
+84 ELLAGPYTSTN
-96 SFKMDNGKLTT
+96 TSFKMDNGKLIR
-107 HKSIIFTYIFLCNK
+107 HKSIILEYSFLCSK
-121 SGMYNVPSL
+121 SGKHLVPSL
-130 TVTDSVGNEKSFTDD
+130 TVTDSNGNEYSSLEG
-145 MSFYVSNDA
+145 MSFYVIDDEKN
-154 KYRKQKD
+154 QKKK
-161 SMVDEFADIDMEDT
+161 MVDTD
-175 TVNTA
+175 
-180 KSKILEIVAV
+180 KQKILEIVAV

-243 TIYKEMPVKTVLWD
+243 TIYKEMPVKTVLLD

-277 AFYSEHDPNID
+277 ALYSEHDPNID

-355 RANYYLLEND
+355 RANYYQLEND

-391 KDDLEEYA
+391 KDDLQEYA

-466 FASKMDSVYYVFKDS
+466 FASKIDSVYYVFKDS

-550 AKMFKPDRGML
+550 AKVFKPDRGML
-561 MKLFKEIYD
+561 VKFFKEIYD

>member
-1 MAWNVCQTCSRVL
+1 MSKMAWNVCQTCSRVL

-29 IAVCANLSVS
+29 IAVCANLSVF
-39 AQTKFSVSYN
+39 AQTKFSISYE
-49 DTVSIAEPLKIKY
+49 DTVNVGEPVKIKY

-84 ELLAGPYTSTYN
+84 ELLAGPYTSTN
-96 SFKMDNGKLTT
+96 TSFKMDNGKLIR
-107 HKSIIFTYIFLCNK
+107 HKSIILEYSFLCSK
-121 SGMYNVPSL
+121 SGKHLVPSL
-130 TVTDSVGNEKSFTDD
+130 TVTDSNGNEYSSLEG
-145 MSFYVSNDA
+145 MSFYVIDDEKN
-154 KYRKQKD
+154 QKKK
-161 SMVDEFADIDMEDT
+161 MVDTD
-175 TVNTA
+175 
-180 KSKILEIVAV
+180 KQKILEIVAV

-355 RANYYLLEND
+355 RANYYQLEND

-391 KDDLEEYA
+391 KDDLQEYA

-493 ELRNTLIEN
+493 ELRNTLIEH

-561 MKLFKEIYD
+561 VKLFKEIYD

>member
-1 MAWNVCQTCSRVL
+1 MSKMAWNVCQTCSRVL

-29 IAVCANLSVS
+29 IAVCANLSVF
-39 AQTKFSVSYN
+39 AQTKFSISYE
-49 DTVSIAEPLKIKY
+49 DTVNVGEPVKIKY

-84 ELLAGPYTSTYN
+84 ELLAGPYTSTN
-96 SFKMDNGKLTT
+96 TSFKMDNGKLIR
-107 HKSIIFTYIFLCNK
+107 HKSIILEYSFLCSK
-121 SGMYNVPSL
+121 SGKHLVPSL
-130 TVTDSVGNEKSFTDD
+130 TVTDSNGNEYSFLEG
-145 MSFYVSNDA
+145 MSFYVIDDEKN
-154 KYRKQKD
+154 QKKK
-161 SMVDEFADIDMEDT
+161 MVDTD
-175 TVNTA
+175 
-180 KSKILEIVAV
+180 KQKILEIVAV

-243 TIYKEMPVKTVLWD
+243 TIYKEMPVKTVLLD

-277 AFYSEHDPNID
+277 ALYSEHDPNID

-355 RANYYLLEND
+355 RANYYQLEND

-391 KDDLEEYA
+391 KDDLQEYA

-456 ENGIRVDVVA
+456 ENDIRVDVVA
-466 FASKMDSVYYVFKDS
+466 FASKIDSVYYVFKDS
-481 IDTNGDDIYDDV
+481 IDTNGDDIYDNV
-493 ELRNTLIEN
+493 ELRNTLIEH

-561 MKLFKEIYD
+561 VKLFKEIYD

>member
-1 MAWNVCQTCSRVL
+1 MSKMAWNVCQTCSRVL

-29 IAVCANLSVS
+29 IAVCANLSVF
-39 AQTKFSVSYN
+39 AQTKFSISYE
-49 DTVSIAEPLKIKY
+49 DTVNVGEPVKIKY

-84 ELLAGPYTSTYN
+84 ELLAGPYTSTN
-96 SFKMDNGKLTT
+96 TSFKMDNGKLIR
-107 HKSIIFTYIFLCNK
+107 HKSIILEYTFLCSK
-121 SGMYNVPSL
+121 SGKHLVPSL
-130 TVTDSVGNEKSFTDD
+130 TVTDSNGNEYSSLEG
-145 MSFYVSNDA
+145 MSFYVIDDEKN
-154 KYRKQKD
+154 QKKK
-161 SMVDEFADIDMEDT
+161 MVDTD
-175 TVNTA
+175 
-180 KSKILEIVAV
+180 KQKILEIVAV

-355 RANYYLLEND
+355 RANYYQLEND

-391 KDDLEEYA
+391 KDDLQEYA

-493 ELRNTLIEN
+493 KLRNMLIEN
-502 GQNLDNIKEIA
+502 YQNLDKIKEIA
-513 TATGGVFIQVCN
+513 TATGGVFVQVCN
-525 ETQLSEAIQQIQ
+525 ETQLPEAILQIQ

-561 MKLFKEIYD
+561 VKLFKEIYD

>member
-1 MAWNVCQTCSRVL
+1 MSKMAWNVCQTCSRVL

-29 IAVCANLSVS
+29 IAVCANLSVF
-39 AQTKFSVSYN
+39 AQTKFSISYE
-49 DTVSIAEPLKIKY
+49 DTVNVGEPVKIKY

-84 ELLAGPYTSTYN
+84 ELLAGPYTSTN
-96 SFKMDNGKLTT
+96 TSFKMDNGKLIR
-107 HKSIIFTYIFLCNK
+107 HKSIILEYTFLCSK
-121 SGMYNVPSL
+121 SGKHLVPSL
-130 TVTDSVGNEKSFTDD
+130 TVTDSNGNEYSSLEG
-145 MSFYVSNDA
+145 MSFYVIDDEKN
-154 KYRKQKD
+154 QKKK
-161 SMVDEFADIDMEDT
+161 MVDTD
-175 TVNTA
+175 
-180 KSKILEIVAV
+180 KQKILEIVAV

-243 TIYKEMPVKTVLWD
+243 TIYKEMPVKTVLLD

-277 AFYSEHDPNID
+277 ALYSEHDPNID

-355 RANYYLLEND
+355 RANYYQLEND

-391 KDDLEEYA
+391 KDDLQEYA

-466 FASKMDSVYYVFKDS
+466 FASKIDSVYYVFKDS

-561 MKLFKEIYD
+561 VKLFKEIYD

>member
-1 MAWNVCQTCSRVL
+1 MSKMAWNVCQTCSRVL

-29 IAVCANLSVS
+29 IAVCANLSVF
-39 AQTKFSVSYN
+39 AQTKFSISYE
-49 DTVSIAEPLKIKY
+49 DTVNVGEPVKIKY

-84 ELLAGPYTSTYN
+84 ELLAGPYTSTN
-96 SFKMDNGKLTT
+96 TSFKMDNGKLIR
-107 HKSIIFTYIFLCNK
+107 HKSIILEYSFLCSK
-121 SGMYNVPSL
+121 SGKHLVPSL
-130 TVTDSVGNEKSFTDD
+130 TVTDSNGNEYSSLEG
-145 MSFYVSNDA
+145 MSFYVIDDEKN
-154 KYRKQKD
+154 QKKK
-161 SMVDEFADIDMEDT
+161 MVDTD
-175 TVNTA
+175 
-180 KSKILEIVAV
+180 KQKILEIVAV

-355 RANYYLLEND
+355 RANYYQLEND

-391 KDDLEEYA
+391 KDDLQEYA

-493 ELRNTLIEN
+493 ELRNMLIEN
-502 GQNLDNIKEIA
+502 YQNLDKIKEIA
-513 TATGGVFIQVCN
+513 TATGGVFVQVCN
-525 ETQLSEAIQQIQ
+525 ETQLPEAILQIQ
-537 NAISFEKRPLKKP
+537 NAISFEKRSFKKA

-561 MKLFKEIYD
+561 VNLYKEIYD

>member
-1 MAWNVCQTCSRVL
+1 MSKMAWNVCQTCSRVL

-29 IAVCANLSVS
+29 IAVCANLSVF
-39 AQTKFSVSYN
+39 AQTKFSISYE
-49 DTVSIAEPLKIKY
+49 DTVNVGEPVKIKY

-84 ELLAGPYTSTYN
+84 ELLAGPYTSTN
-96 SFKMDNGKLTT
+96 TSFKMDNGKLIR
-107 HKSIIFTYIFLCNK
+107 HKSIILEYSFLCSK
-121 SGMYNVPSL
+121 SGKHLVPSL
-130 TVTDSVGNEKSFTDD
+130 TVTDSNGNEYSSLEG
-145 MSFYVSNDA
+145 MSFYVIDDEKN
-154 KYRKQKD
+154 QKKK
-161 SMVDEFADIDMEDT
+161 MVDTD
-175 TVNTA
+175 
-180 KSKILEIVAV
+180 KQKILEIVAV
-190 VDKNKISLGDSI
+190 VDQNKISLGDSI

-243 TIYKEMPVKTVLWD
+243 TIYKEMPVKTVLLD

-355 RANYYLLEND
+355 QANYYQLEND

-391 KDDLEEYA
+391 KDDLQEYA

-466 FASKMDSVYYVFKDS
+466 FASKIDSVYYVFKDS
-481 IDTNGDDIYDDV
+481 IDTNGDDIYDNV
-493 ELRNTLIEN
+493 ELRNTLIEH

-561 MKLFKEIYD
+561 VKLFKEIYD

>member
-1 MAWNVCQTCSRVL
+1 MSKMAWNVCQTCSRVL

-29 IAVCANLSVS
+29 IAVCANLSVF
-39 AQTKFSVSYN
+39 AQTKFSISYE
-49 DTVSIAEPLKIKY
+49 DTVNVGEPVKIKY

-84 ELLAGPYTSTYN
+84 ELLAGPYTSTN
-96 SFKMDNGKLTT
+96 TSFKMDNGKLIR
-107 HKSIIFTYIFLCNK
+107 HKSIILEYTFLCSK
-121 SGMYNVPSL
+121 SGKHLVPSL
-130 TVTDSVGNEKSFTDD
+130 TVTDSNGNEYSSLEG
-145 MSFYVSNDA
+145 MSFYVIDDEKN
-154 KYRKQKD
+154 QKKK
-161 SMVDEFADIDMEDT
+161 MVDTD
-175 TVNTA
+175 
-180 KSKILEIVAV
+180 KQKILEIVAV

-341 LDRSSSLFTTEDTL
+341 LDRSSSLFATEDTL
-355 RANYYLLEND
+355 QANYYQLEND

-561 MKLFKEIYD
+561 VKLFKEIYD

>member
-1 MAWNVCQTCSRVL
+1 MSKMAWNVCQTCSRVL

-29 IAVCANLSVS
+29 IAVCANLSVF
-39 AQTKFSVSYN
+39 AQTKFSISYE
-49 DTVSIAEPLKIKY
+49 DTVNVGEPVKIKY

-84 ELLAGPYTSTYN
+84 ELLAGPYTSTN
-96 SFKMDNGKLTT
+96 TSFKMDNGKLIR
-107 HKSIIFTYIFLCNK
+107 HKSIILEYSFLCSK
-121 SGMYNVPSL
+121 SGKHLVPSL
-130 TVTDSVGNEKSFTDD
+130 TVTDSNGNEYSSLEG
-145 MSFYVSNDA
+145 MSFYVIDDEKN
-154 KYRKQKD
+154 QKKK
-161 SMVDEFADIDMEDT
+161 MVDTD
-175 TVNTA
+175 
-180 KSKILEIVAV
+180 KQKILEIVAV

-243 TIYKEMPVKTVLWD
+243 TIYKEMPVKTVLLD

-277 AFYSEHDPNID
+277 ALYSEHDPNID

-341 LDRSSSLFTTEDTL
+341 LDRSSSLFATEDTL
-355 RANYYLLEND
+355 QANYYQLEND

-391 KDDLEEYA
+391 KDDLQEYA

-456 ENGIRVDVVA
+456 ENDIRVDVVA
-466 FASKMDSVYYVFKDS
+466 FASKIDSVYYVFKDS

-493 ELRNTLIEN
+493 ELRNTLIEH

-561 MKLFKEIYD
+561 VKLFKEIYD